1 MKLFSEKVNPTF
13 TSSTLNILTVKN
25 SKEVF
30 FDVYELEINGK
41 TFTAEKI
48 AEHNGNPVVN
58 VPVVIGE
65 EEFIAPFV
73 LERGSFK
80 IEFNKNNKEFVG
92 STKINL
98 PDEPFVIQE
107 EYKPVIDTKIEDLVI
122 EQGKKSSRMIFDQ
135 TVEVSISNVDHNIL
149 VVENY
154 DEVYFD
160 IYEILINNKKYNA
173 EKISTYKSRP
183 VVNIPIVFENKEYIA
198 PFVLEK
204 GKQEVLFN
212 ESNLTFVKDIKE
224 EEFILPIIEEEVVED
239 IVLEKKESILKDITN
254 ARKLAKE
261 YAENIK
267 LKKIEEANNVISN
280 NEKKLKLYVED
291 VKDNLTN
298 EFLSIVDKTNI
309 NLISKSETQKEDLT
323 NYINNFLKEESKNL
337 LENLENLNNDSIVI
351 FENKI
356 QDLVKNVYTKELTIL
371 INDKSDSNVA
381 RYSKI
386 FNETKDSLEKLLT
399 NNKSNIDKSLK
410 SLKEEVDNSII
421 TLEKSNVSLD
431 DKINKGLN
439 KALSRVGNLKVET
452 LKEVDSKIELTENK
466 ITDIYEITLNDVRN
480 ELEKGEKDFSY
491 VNEKIKDLTKKSN
504 SIKSTTNE
512 ELGDIKSDIV
522 KLKVEKGELEQRILE
537 SKELLEAS
545 VKKLTK
551 LNKDIAQENKYYLQK
566 EVDKLQEK
574 TQLNK
579 DIVEE
584 NKYYLQKE
592 VDKLQERT
600 QLYADKA
607 NKNNLKNDKEILTFK
622 KNISKELNKTKE
634 FLSKEVKSIDISLK
648 EDLISN
654 IDYKLEITNKEI
666 DKILNERIEEVDS
679 NFRQELTTK
688 ILESKTQLQEK
699 VDQLKDSI
707 PEVIEKEIIIEKG
720 DSLPDK
726 DFKLEISKL
735 EKRIADR
742 FTSEINAVRKYMD
755 MYGGGGGSVAEQF
768 GSGGEV
774 SGNIL
779 PAENNTFNLGSA
791 DKRWKD
797 LFISGDTIDIGGTK
811 LKIVDNALRVEDA
824 DDNDASLGVEN
835 LSASNLILSGGR
847 DLADI
852 FATAAEAGI
861 NTVNAGAGLTGGG
874 SATSV
879 TINAGE
885 GDGIDV
891 SADSI
896 AVDNTV
902 LRTTG
907 ASAVG
912 LSATATTNGFVSAGR
927 DLAEIFAPT
936 STIINKG
943 SGLSDYTVLDT
954 FKTSDMTAG
963 KYSIQV
969 VNAGSGGGTYFS
981 ELSITTDGIVTALME
996 YGINHTTDEPFIE
1009 YGGIVNSGTVSLT
1022 ARAINSFSIT
1032 NCTFKGNRLNLFS

>member
-48 AEHNGNPVVN
+48 AEHHGNPVVN

-107 EYKPVIDTKIEDLVI
+107 EFKPVVDTKIEDLVI

-267 LKKIEEANNVISN
+267 LKKIEEANNIISN

-356 QDLVKNVYTKELTIL
+356 QDLVKNVYTKKLTTL
-371 INDKSDSNVA
+371 INEKNDSNVA
-381 RYSKI
+381 QYSKI
-386 FNETKDSLEKLLT
+386 FNETRDSLEKLLT
-399 NNKSNIDKSLK
+399 NNKSNIDKSFK
-410 SLKEEVDNSII
+410 SLKKEVDDSIL

-480 ELEKGEKDFSY
+480 ELEKSEQDFSY

-551 LNKDIAQENKYYLQK
+551 LNKDIAQKNKYYLQK

-574 TQLNK
+574 
-579 DIVEE
+579 
-584 NKYYLQKE
+584 
-592 VDKLQERT
+592 T

-726 DFKLEISKL
+726 NFKLEISKL
-735 EKRIADR
+735 EKRISDR
-742 FTSEINAVRKYMD
+742 FTNEINAVRKYMD
-755 MYGGGGGSVAEQF
+755 MYGGGGGSVAQQF
-768 GSGGEV
+768 GNGGEV

-824 DDNDASLGVEN
+824 EDNDASIGVEN

-852 FATAAEAGI
+852 FATSAEAGI
-861 NTVNAGAGLTGGG
+861 NEIVAGAGLTGGG
-874 SATSV
+874 DGNTV
-879 TINAGE
+879 TLNAGG

-943 SGLSDYTVLDT
+943 SGLSDYAVLDT

-981 ELSITTDGIVTALME
+981 ELSITTDGLVTALME

-1009 YGGIVNSGTVSLT
+1009 YGGIVNAGTVSLT

>member
-48 AEHNGNPVVN
+48 AEHHGNPVVN

-107 EYKPVIDTKIEDLVI
+107 EFKPVIDTKIEDLVI

-267 LKKIEEANNVISN
+267 LKKIEEANNIISN

-356 QDLVKNVYTKELTIL
+356 QDLVKNVYTKKLTTL
-371 INDKSDSNVA
+371 INEKNDSNVA
-381 RYSKI
+381 QYSKI
-386 FNETKDSLEKLLT
+386 FNETRDSLEKLLT
-399 NNKSNIDKSLK
+399 NNKSNIDKSFK
-410 SLKEEVDNSII
+410 SLKKEVDDSIL

-480 ELEKGEKDFSY
+480 ELEKSEQDFSY

-504 SIKSTTNE
+504 SIKSSTNE
-512 ELGDIKSDIV
+512 ELSDIKSDIV

-551 LNKDIAQENKYYLQK
+551 LNKDIVQ
-566 EVDKLQEK
+566 
-574 TQLNK
+574 
-579 DIVEE
+579 E

-726 DFKLEISKL
+726 NFKLEISKL
-735 EKRIADR
+735 EKRISDR
-742 FTSEINAVRKYMD
+742 FTNEINAVRKYMD
-755 MYGGGGGSVAEQF
+755 MYGGGGGSVAQQF
-768 GSGGEV
+768 GNGGEV

-824 DDNDASLGVEN
+824 EDNDASIGVEN

-852 FATAAEAGI
+852 FATSAEAGI
-861 NTVNAGAGLTGGG
+861 NEIVAGAGLTGGG
-874 SATSV
+874 DGNTV
-879 TINAGE
+879 TLNAGG

-943 SGLSDYTVLDT
+943 SGLSDYAVLDT

-996 YGINHTTDEPFIE
+996 YGINHTTDLPFIE
-1009 YGGIVNSGTVSLT
+1009 YGGIVNAGTVSLT

>member
-48 AEHNGNPVVN
+48 AEHHGNPVVN

-107 EYKPVIDTKIEDLVI
+107 EFKPVIDTKIEDLVI

-267 LKKIEEANNVISN
+267 LKKIEEANNIISN

-356 QDLVKNVYTKELTIL
+356 QDLVKNVYTKKLTTL
-371 INDKSDSNVA
+371 INEKNDSNVA
-381 RYSKI
+381 QYSKI
-386 FNETKDSLEKLLT
+386 FNETRDSLEKLLT
-399 NNKSNIDKSLK
+399 NNKSNIDKSFK
-410 SLKEEVDNSII
+410 SLKKEVDDSIL

-480 ELEKGEKDFSY
+480 ELEKSEQDFSY

-504 SIKSTTNE
+504 SIKSTTNK

-551 LNKDIAQENKYYLQK
+551 LNKDIAQKNKYYLQK

-574 TQLNK
+574 
-579 DIVEE
+579 
-584 NKYYLQKE
+584 
-592 VDKLQERT
+592 T

-726 DFKLEISKL
+726 NFKLEISKL
-735 EKRIADR
+735 EKRISDR
-742 FTSEINAVRKYMD
+742 FTNEINAVRKYMD
-755 MYGGGGGSVAEQF
+755 MYGGGGGSVAQQF
-768 GSGGEV
+768 GNGGEV

-824 DDNDASLGVEN
+824 EDNDASIGVEN

-852 FATAAEAGI
+852 FATSAEAGI
-861 NTVNAGAGLTGGG
+861 NEIVAGAGLTGGG
-874 SATSV
+874 DGNTV
-879 TINAGE
+879 TLNAGG

-943 SGLSDYTVLDT
+943 SGLSDYAVLDT

-981 ELSITTDGIVTALME
+981 ELSITTDGLVTALME

-1009 YGGIVNSGTVSLT
+1009 YGGIVNAGTVSLT